1 MKSKNNK
8 LLAGC
13 VILYNPKIFVFKNIE
28 SYLDHLDVLYV
39 IDNSEIIDIQ
49 FVTALKLINS
59 KIVYVP
65 QNKNVGIA
73 SALNIAAR
81 LAINSKYNWLLTMD
95 QDSYFYDGE
104 FFDIWITNID
114 NDNKIGLLA
123 ASYTNEYDQWQ
134 KVYSNNFNEIHFAVT
149 SGNIINLEAWSFTKG
164 FEDKLFIDE
173 VDHDYCLKLRKH
185 KYKILTSK
193 KVFIGHMIGEFHE
206 TKNKNVG
213 EKKKLILHN
222 PSRYYYMSR
231 NVLYLCKKYFFTD
244 VKFVL
249 LRFYYLIKMLGKMI
263 LIYPEKLTYLKFF
276 FRGIRDFML
285 SKYNKYSP

>member
-1 MKSKNNK
+1 LKNENNK

-13 VILYNPKIFVFKNIE
+13 VILYNPKVFVFKNIE
-28 SYLDHLDVLYV
+28 SYLDHLDILYV
-39 IDNSEIIDIQ
+39 IDNSEIIDVQ
-49 FVTALKLINS
+49 FANTLKSVSS

-65 QNKNVGIA
+65 QSKNVGIA

-104 FFDIWITNID
+104 FFDIWLID
-114 NDNKIGLLA
+114 IGNDGKIGLLA
-123 ASYTNEYDQWQ
+123 ASYTDEYDRWQ
-134 KVYSNNFNEIHFAVT
+134 RVYSNNFNEIHFAVT
-149 SGNIINLEAWSFTKG
+149 SGNIINLEAWSFTNG

-173 VDHDYCLKLRKH
+173 VDHDYCLKLRKY

-193 KVFIGHMIGEFHE
+193 KILMGHMIGEFHE
-206 TKNKNVG
+206 TESKAIG

-231 NVLYLCKKYFFTD
+231 NVLYVCKRYFFTD

-249 LRFYYLIKMLGKMI
+249 SRFYYLIKMLGKMI

-276 FRGIRDFML
+276 LRGVRDFAL
-285 SKYNKYSP
+285 SKYDKYNP